1 MNIQEYIKK
10 YKEEYNL
17 TKNEEFILKF
27 VANKAAKLA
36 VDCGGKRVAG
46 ISKEVVLEWILES
59 EKEIEEPKVKS
70 KVTVISSEQLKETMV
85 DNEKTLSAAEEDEIE
100 NVKNVTEETGEVE
113 EPKSNNGIEYEE
125 IFLFDPSEYEKDV
138 IRRKKK

>member
-17 TKNEEFILKF
+17 TKSEEFILKF
-27 VANKAAKLA
+27 VASKAEKLA

-70 KVTVISSEQLKETMV
+70 KVTVISSEQLKETIV
-85 DNEKTLSAAEEDEIE
+85 DNEKALSAAEEDEIE
-100 NVKNVTEETGEVE
+100 TVENAAEETGEVE